1 MQKQQL
7 AAAATRVDPSDLQL
21 LQITTPKQYTKAKH
35 QMFLKLC
42 VEKSGVLGK
51 NESKNIAVLKEKDV
65 TYLRLLAAVEKTQK
79 KLSDA
84 KRKYDNCFPS
94 DDENVPWQSY
104 VEEID
109 NKVENKEDEE
119 MLELF
124 MEV

>member
-1 MQKQQL
+1 
-7 AAAATRVDPSDLQL
+7 
-21 LQITTPKQYTKAKH
+21 
-35 QMFLKLC
+35 MFLNQC
-42 VEKSGVLGK
+42 IEKCGVLGK

-84 KRKYDNCFPS
+84 KRKYDDCFPS
-94 DDENVPWQSY
+94 DDKNVPCQLY

-109 NKVENKEDEE
+109 NEVENEEDEE
-119 MLELF
+119 MLELS